1 MNLTPVDS
9 TVLPQALASL
19 ADLLPAGTTAA
30 AAFASI
36 ARSVDCGEPEETPA
50 LHADALALV
59 ERFGIPAIDEAPTEA
74 FSWDG
79 AAVRTRSEAAVLIH
93 EVAHWQIAPP
103 ERRALPDFGLGAGP
117 ETGRAAEAEAAR
129 CVDLAAKAEEE
140 LLASLLGI
148 LWEATLGHPAIHS
161 FIEQNWL
168 EAWERPAAAEQ
179 FVRAVDALL
188 ERGLVDRN
196 GVPAGPDR
204 QPRDQVGRAATA
216 AISIRNSGQASAE
229 TSTMADAG
237 PSFGK

>member
-1 MNLTPVDS
+1 MNLTPIDS
-9 TVLPQALASL
+9 DVLPQALASV
-19 ADLLPAGTTAA
+19 AGRLPAGTTAA

-36 ARSVDCGEPEETPA
+36 ARGVAYGGPEDTPA
-50 LHADALALV
+50 RRADALALV
-59 ERFGIPAIDEAPTEA
+59 ELFGISAIDEAPADA

-79 AAVRTRSEAAVLIH
+79 RSVRTRSEAAVLIH

-103 ERRALPDFGLGAGP
+103 ARRALPDFGLGAGP
-117 ETGRAAEAEAAR
+117 ETGRAAEAEAAC
-129 CVDLAAKAEEE
+129 CVGLAVKEEEE

-148 LWEATLGHPAIHS
+148 LWEAALGHPAVHS

-168 EAWERPAAAEQ
+168 EAWDRPAAAEQ
-179 FVRAVDALL
+179 FVRAVDALSA
-188 ERGLVDRN
+188 RGLIDAD
-196 GVPAGPDR
+196 GVPAGPEG
-204 QPRDQVGRAATA
+204 QAGRAATA